1 MARVFSYSAVRLQ
14 IGEIPSL
21 LTVSPSA
28 VKAAYRY
35 KGNRTRCMPVD
46 GNNLRRR
53 RFRSHLRRN
62 ICPSRVHGAR
72 RLRAQQEAARRKRG
86 SRPALDDDGLGFTS
100 EFHPLDERLQR
111 LGHDLLTRGAETI
124 RTRRAG
130 LALTNAAYALDAKI
144 DRPVLESVRLGPFSH
159 HHGRIDP
166 SPIEQTASGLR
177 SFEHRGRKRRMPPGR
192 D

>member
-1 MARVFSYSAVRLQ
+1 M
-14 IGEIPSL
+14 
-21 LTVSPSA
+21 
-28 VKAAYRY
+28 
-35 KGNRTRCMPVD
+35 
-46 GNNLRRR
+46 
-53 RFRSHLRRN
+53 
-62 ICPSRVHGAR
+62 PSRLRTVTRGTGQGVCRLTATTCAGDAFEAICAGTFARPAVHGAR